1 MPLRVRTA
9 VIAVL
14 IVSLAWPMAPTTAQ
28 GGSGATTWDGTGA
41 SVDAE
46 AAGGAEPSFLV
57 MVLAQDE
64 PWVGSDDPCT
74 YEVMGFADAQATA
87 LAYLGIQPDAQLGD
101 ATEEG
106 APELYASPW
115 LLVTC
120 PSPLFGDLLVR
131 VVQLTTSP
139 PPPELPALMESI
151 VRRSM
156 VLRLPQPR
164 FSPDAA
170 GYQITG
176 VETWVWLDPAY
187 AAPITVTGCAG
198 NGFAC
203 ASMTARFSHLEL
215 DMGDLATPFACAG
228 LVAYDTTRPSSQQAS
243 TSHCGHVYTQASTGY
258 AVTATAAWDL
268 DWSCRWD
275 ADLDGT
281 REASCGGGPLPTA
294 GRTATPLTLEV
305 RDIQARATTG

>member
-1 MPLRVRTA
+1 LRRLTTTLVLL
-9 VIAVL
+9 IA
-14 IVSLAWPMAPTTAQ
+14 IAGAPSAFAQ
-28 GGSGATTWDGTGA
+28 EASIPDFFRGGT

-46 AAGGAEPSFLV
+46 AAGGAEPSV
-57 MVLAQDE
+57 VVTVLAQDE

-87 LAYLGIQPDAQLGD
+87 FAYLGIQPDTQLGD
-101 ATEEG
+101 ATAERV
-106 APELYASPW
+106 PELYASPW

-120 PSPLFGDLLVR
+120 PSPLFGDLLVGI
-131 VVQLTTSP
+131 VQLTTSP

-156 VLRLPQPR
+156 VLRLPQTR

-215 DMGDLATPFACAG
+215 DMGDLTTPFACAG
-228 LVAYDTTRPSSQQAS
+228 LVAYDTTRPSSQQVS

-305 RDIQARATTG
+305 RDIQARATTD

>member
-1 MPLRVRTA
+1 
-9 VIAVL
+9 
-14 IVSLAWPMAPTTAQ
+14 MAPTTAQ

-228 LVAYDTTRPSSQQAS
+228 LVATTQPAHPPS
-243 TSHCGHVYTQASTGY
+243 
-258 AVTATAAWDL
+258 
-268 DWSCRWD
+268 R
-275 ADLDGT
+275 
-281 REASCGGGPLPTA
+281 PLP
-294 GRTATPLTLEV
+294 RTADTSIPKPQLATRSPRPLPGTWTGRAAGMPTSMAPARPRAEADPYPPLAARPLPSPSRSATSRHEPQPAEPTPPRRSGGWLDTF
-305 RDIQARATTG
+305 G